1 MRGGWVFDVKK
12 WSLGLLLLGV
22 AMFGR
27 AESFRLPDGEVLA
40 DPTRPMGWRADG
52 VMVSGAPSRPAISV
66 DSILYSSSRKVA
78 TINGVAL
85 AEGQQTGSVRVVKI
99 EARRVLLDWRGQ
111 RWYESVQGASQDA
124 LTIRR

>member
-1 MRGGWVFDVKK
+1 MFDVKK
-12 WSLGLLLLGV
+12 WSLGLLLLSV

-27 AESFRLPDGEVLA
+27 TESFRLPDGEVLA

-52 VMVSGAPSRPAISV
+52 LVVSGAPSRPAISV

-99 EARRVLLDWRGQ
+99 DARRVLLDWRGQ